1 MQLSPG
7 EKSILAYFPSS
18 TLAQEAMEALKKEG
32 ITEVQLDRVSR
43 FGVSYDDNY
52 NNPLNQANT
61 LTGLTV
67 YSTNNNNLS
76 DNDERI
82 LMAADPSVSGMASEG
97 YGQAGGKAFLLTIV
111 TDEQHSN
118 KAAAI
123 LKDKGAYF

>member
-7 EKSILAYFPSS
+7 EQSILAYFP
-18 TLAQEAMEALKKEG
+18 TTTAAQDAIDALNAAG
-32 ITEVQLDRVSR
+32 IKEVQLDRVSR

-67 YSTNNNNLS
+67 YSTNKNNFT

-82 LMAADPSVSGMASEG
+82 LMAADPSVSGLASEG
-97 YGQAGGKAFLLTIV
+97 YGQAGGKAFLVTIV
-111 TDEQHSN
+111 TDQQNLDRATS
-118 KAAAI
+118 I

>member
-7 EKSILAYFPSS
+7 EQSILAYFPTSS
-18 TLAQEAMEALKKEG
+18 AAQEAMDTLNKAG

-43 FGVSYDDNY
+43 FGVSNDDNY
-52 NNPLNQANT
+52 NNPLNQAST

-67 YSTNNNNLS
+67 YSTNKNNFS

-82 LMAADPSVSGMASEG
+82 LMAADPSVSGLASEG
-97 YGQAGGKAFLLTIV
+97 YGQAGGKAFLITVV
-111 TDEQHSN
+111 TDKQHLEEATS
-118 KAAAI
+118 I